1 MISRAGSWKKIELA
15 ESYYNQMLSSGVAA
29 DVKAY
34 NSLINAYAKGGNTER
49 ALQVLTEM
57 ELTGQVAPDI
67 ITFNTLVDSCA
78 RAGDV
83 AKAQEILEMM
93 ESRF

>member
-15 ESYYNQMLSSGVAA
+15 ESYYHQMISSGISA

-34 NSLINAYAKGGNTER
+34 NSLINAYAKGGNTEK
-49 ALQVLTEM
+49 AMQVLSEM
-57 ELTGQVAPDI
+57 ERTDYVTPDI
-67 ITFNTLVDSCA
+67 VTFNTLVDSCA

-83 AKAQEILEMM
+83 TKAQEILEMM
-93 ESRF
+93 EKR